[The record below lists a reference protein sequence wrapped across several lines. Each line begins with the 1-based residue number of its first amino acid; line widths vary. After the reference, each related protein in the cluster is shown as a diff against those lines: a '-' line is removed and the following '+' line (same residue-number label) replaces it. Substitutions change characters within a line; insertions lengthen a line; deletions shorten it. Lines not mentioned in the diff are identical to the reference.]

1 MAESNELHV
10 VVGGSGATG
19 RVIVRELAAR
29 GKRVRAVNRSGRAPV
44 PEGVEALA
52 ADATDP
58 ASMREACRGAAVVY
72 HCAMPT
78 FSRWVE
84 LFPPMM
90 EAVIEGA
97 SSADAKLV
105 FADDTWMYGKVAGPM
120 TEELPYRPVSGKGVL
135 RAWLAE
141 MLMHAHDRGRVRATI
156 GRAGELYGPAVESL
170 LGRNLFG
177 PALKGKKARFMG
189 DPDMPLTPT
198 FIEDFARG
206 LVVLGERE
214 EALGEVWLV
223 PTAEPTTGRRFVRA
237 IFEECGEDAR
247 VGAVGS
253 RLAKALG
260 LFWPLARE
268 GAEILYQFE
277 MPFVVDSGKYARVF
291 GEGEAT
297 PHREGIGRTVDWY
310 RRSVG
315 VGMARKART

>member
-1 MAESNELHV
+1 
-10 VVGGSGATG
+10 
-19 RVIVRELAAR
+19 
-29 GKRVRAVNRSGRAPV
+29 
-44 PEGVEALA
+44 
-52 ADATDP
+52 
-58 ASMREACRGAAVVY
+58 
-72 HCAMPT
+72 
-78 FSRWVE
+78 
-84 LFPPMM
+84 
-90 EAVIEGA
+90 
-97 SSADAKLV
+97 
-105 FADDTWMYGKVAGPM
+105 
-120 TEELPYRPVSGKGVL
+120 
-135 RAWLAE
+135 
-141 MLMHAHDRGRVRATI
+141 
-156 GRAGELYGPAVESL
+156 
-170 LGRNLFG
+170 
-177 PALKGKKARFMG
+177 
-189 DPDMPLTPT
+189 MPLTPT

-297 PHREGIGRTVDWY
+297 PYREGIGRTVDWY